1 MPTRATL
8 GPRKSNNA
16 WGDDMAFDPDKY
28 LASAPTSAP
37 AFDPDAYLRATSGG
51 IPSGPRKTGTAVDQI
66 PGYGGPVPAAT
77 EPVRTKPATFG
88 EKIAGALEVAPTLAA
103 GAVTAP
109 VVEASK
115 IYGALTSGKFGTQE
129 GLRAGEEFGKK
140 VAGQIQFQ
148 PRTQAG
154 QEYTAG
160 IANALAQTGLQG
172 VPMNVLADFQR
183 GLTPA
188 IQAGTDYA
196 RGAQAARATR
206 LAEEASA
213 KDWARAPQ
221 IEGAQ
226 AARRVGLSVNL
237 AEANPNIAT
246 KLAVGS
252 TGQST
257 VNLKNAKQNLVQL
270 NKIARED
277 MGLPENTPLTAEAFD
292 KAASAH
298 YKPYDEIRKIGTMQA
313 PDEVVGQLGK
323 LKLDPLSTSSPEK
336 AAKVNA
342 IVDRTI
348 DQVSQGLSGEN
359 VLGQIRGFRKDA
371 SRTLK
376 NPNASP
382 IDVDVAEAQLGIA
395 NSLENLIEANIKN
408 PKALDEFRAART
420 AIAKV
425 RDWEQATSIGT
436 KQVDPAQLAKMLE
449 KGKPL
454 SGTLADVA
462 ETVATFPRDFN
473 AKTDYIKEL
482 FQYMRRGGVGG
493 TLGMALG
500 GPTGAAIGAGLTSL
514 GGEAAARIMARPGVQ
529 NRLAVPVDRRIPL
542 PVEQLAQMAPI
553 PSSRAIVPYDYSQQT
568 FTPPN
573 FVMVDEQ
580 YGPRVG
586 PAPTPSN
593 VLRGLP
599 APSAEST
606 LNALRAEDARR
617 AAMSRTIGQQAE
629 SRAAAAEAAARR
641 PTSGEVILDFDPITG
656 RFREASQ
663 GLKGATPETFSNF
676 GSALETAANK
686 VTSGKRF
693 DLTAAE
699 KVAWDRTKVDLAE
712 VAPGF
717 KSLSDKAIAEKML
730 DRAWVSD
737 TLKKAQD
744 KARAFEQIAARAADE
759 RARQTALANRE
770 RMLDLVEQM
779 EESLRTPRPVSTGG
793 QGPKTRAHQ
802 RNKLNLL
809 SDQDVLNKLLEQ

>member
-1 MPTRATL
+1 MPLQTATNPDTGEKVVL
-8 GPRKSNNA
+8 VGSEWKPYTQSATNSQGVKAFLVNNSWLTDEGVPAAPRQ
-16 WGDDMAFDPDKY
+16 
-28 LASAPTSAP
+28 
-37 AFDPDAYLRATSGG
+37 
-51 IPSGPRKTGTAVDQI
+51 TGTAVDQI
-66 PGYGGPVPAAT
+66 PGYGRPVPAAT
-77 EPVRTKPATFG
+77 EPVRAKPATFG

-140 VAGQIQFQ
+140 VAGQIQYQ
-148 PRTQAG
+148 PRTQTG

-206 LAEEASA
+206 LAEQASA

-221 IEGAQ
+221 IEAAQ
-226 AARRVGLSVNL
+226 AAQRLGVAINP
-237 AEANPNIAT
+237 AEANPNVKTKMLVGAT
-246 KLAVGS
+246 GEAV
-252 TGQST
+252 
-257 VNLKNAKQNLVQL
+257 VNAKAAKVNAPKWNDL
-270 NKIARED
+270 ARKD
-277 MGLPENTPLTAEAFD
+277 MGLPENTPLTPEAFE
-292 KAASAH
+292 KARSAH
-298 YKPYDEIRKIGTMQA
+298 SQPYDTIKQMGAMQA
-313 PDEVVGQLGK
+313 PDEVVGQLNG

-342 IVDRTI
+342 VVDRTI
-348 DQVSQGLSGEN
+348 NQVSQGLSGEN
-359 VLGQIRGFRKDA
+359 VVGQIRGFRKDA
-371 SRTLK
+371 TRVLQ

-382 IDVDVAEAQLGIA
+382 IDIDVAEAQLGIA
-395 NSLENLIEANIKN
+395 NALENLIESNIAN
-408 PKALDEFRAART
+408 PRALDEFRAART
-420 AIAKV
+420 AIAKTY
-425 RDWEQATSIGT
+425 DWERSTGVTT
-436 KQVDPAQLAKMLE
+436 KQVDPAQIVKLAE

-462 ETVATFPRDFN
+462 NVAGNFPEIASLSPAREPLL
-473 AKTDYIKEL
+473 YQRL
-482 FQYMRRGGVGG
+482 RRGGAGG
-493 TLGMALG
+493 TVGFALG
-500 GPTGAAIGAGLTSL
+500 GGPVGAAIGAGLTSL
-514 GGEAAARIMARPGVQ
+514 GSEATANLLTRPGVQ
-529 NRLAVPVDRRIPL
+529 NRLAIPTDRRIPL

-553 PSSRAIVPYDYSQQT
+553 PQSRAIVPYDYSQQT

-586 PAPTPSN
+586 PAPTPAS
-593 VLRGLP
+593 VLNALP

-606 LNALRAEDARR
+606 INALRAEDARR
-617 AAMSRTIGQQAE
+617 AGMSRTIGQQAE
-629 SRAAAAEAAARR
+629 ARTAAAEAAARR

-663 GLKGATPETFSNF
+663 GIKGATPETFSNF